1 MYVKVQNGQPQK
13 YSIEQLRRDNPSVSF
28 PAEMPADTLAEHDV
42 FALHEAAQ
50 PSFNTS
56 TQKVVE
62 GTPAQVDGQWVQT
75 WQVVEMT
82 AEELAARALELEQ
95 VRRVAYQQE
104 ADPLFFKWQRG
115 EATQA
120 EWLAKVAE
128 IKARIL

>member
-28 PAEMPADTLAEHDV
+28 PIEMPADTLAEHAV

-62 GTPAQVDGQWVQT
+62 GAPTQVDGQWAQT
-75 WQVVEMT
+75 WLVVEMT
-82 AEELAARALELEQ
+82 PEELVARSLELEQ
-95 VRRVAYQQE
+95 VRRAAYQQE

-115 EATQA
+115 EATKEA
-120 EWLAKVAE
+120 WLDKVAE
-128 IKARIL
+128 IKARFL